1 MEETLVQK
9 DSDCLKVVVYGPE
22 STGKTTL
29 AQQLAAYF
37 NTQWVPEFARNYLQ
51 EKYDNC
57 SEACEQEDLI
67 PIAKG
72 QIAAENRLAPK
83 ANRVLFID
91 TNVLQTYTYAQVYYE
106 GFTSKVFEEVIK
118 AHQYDLYLLTY
129 IDTPWEED
137 DLRDKPQERE
147 YMYKVFKASLEVN
160 EKPYQV
166 LKGTKQKRL
175 EKAIAMVENLLKEH
189 GK

>member
-9 DSDCLKVVVYGPE
+9 DSDGLKIVVYGPE

-29 AQQLAAYF
+29 AIQLAKHF
-37 NTQWVPEFARNYLQ
+37 NTQWVPEFARDYLQ

-57 SEACEQEDLI
+57 SEACEQKDLI

-72 QIAAENRLAPK
+72 QIASENRLAKK
-83 ANRVLFID
+83 ANKVLFVD
-91 TNVLQTYTYAQVYYE
+91 TNVLQTYTYAKVYYE
-106 GFTSKVFEEVIK
+106 GFTSKVFEEIIK

-137 DLRDKPQERE
+137 DLRDKPEERE
-147 YMYKVFKASLEVN
+147 YMYEIFEASLKDN
-160 EKPYQV
+160 QQPYEV
-166 LKGTKQKRL
+166 LKGTKQQRL
-175 EKAIAMVENLLKEH
+175 QKAIAIVENLLKEY

>member
-1 MEETLVQK
+1 M
-9 DSDCLKVVVYGPE
+9 
-22 STGKTTL
+22 
-29 AQQLAAYF
+29 
-37 NTQWVPEFARNYLQ
+37 R
-51 EKYDNC
+51 
-57 SEACEQEDLI
+57 
-67 PIAKG
+67 KG

-166 LKGTKQKRL
+166 LKGTKQQRL